1 MSTMA
6 SSEGSGKSGAL
17 SHFEYQECPTKGL
30 QEGDTTIMLRGLVR
44 TINLDG
50 FLKLLRNVTSN
61 YDLVYVP
68 VGNKRSTNLGLAFV
82 NYIDPEGARTA
93 FEQLYQARSP
103 HTFRMVKRAYVQGL
117 GPNLAFVLASG
128 DAPLVHKHGIAVFQG
143 GHRVKDISSLVQR
156 NVTDGMLAEAQVL
169 MTRIQTEQK
178 DQKEHRANSSDR
190 EGSASAVSGDVPE
203 CQSSTSGSSG
213 RVTWFADRVSATMSD
228 PISHSVLGSGRS
240 SFSHGNGYIGLEEEF
255 LGRQSTREGG
265 VGVSANGTVG
275 AAGAIGQGIPNSQF
289 PGIPGAWYW
298 QHDVPGYRGRE
309 EPSPIPLSD
318 QYRFHLAWE
327 ASAASAEL
335 RPPPQQALPRQENP
349 GLGPYQR
356 LVFDL

>member
-1 MSTMA
+1 MA
-6 SSEGSGKSGAL
+6 SSEGSGKSGTL
-17 SHFEYQECPTKGL
+17 SHFEYQAGL

-44 TINLDG
+44 SINLDG

-82 NYIDPEGARTA
+82 NYSDPEGARTVIHATA

-128 DAPLVHKHGIAVFQG
+128 DAPLDV
-143 GHRVKDISSLVQR
+143 SSLVQR
-156 NVTDGMLAEAQVL
+156 NVTDEMLAEAQVL

-178 DQKEHRANSSDR
+178 DQKEQRSNSSESRRQSWSSLWQKRHTTR
-190 EGSASAVSGDVPE
+190 EQSPEFTFEVLGVSE
-203 CQSSTSGSSG
+203 SRSSG
-213 RVTWFADRVSATMSD
+213 RVTWSAERASATASD
-228 PISHSVLGSGRS
+228 PIMSVGSRNS
-240 SFSHGNGYIGLEEEF
+240 SFSHGNCGHGGFEEEF
-255 LGRQSTREGG
+255 RGRQSRQG
-265 VGVSANGTVG
+265 AVG
-275 AAGAIGQGIPNSQF
+275 AVGQGIPNSTTI

-309 EPSPIPLSD
+309 EPPPIPFSD

-327 ASAASAEL
+327 ASAEL
-335 RPPPQQALPRQENP
+335 RPPPQPVLPRQENT

>member
-1 MSTMA
+1 MA
-6 SSEGSGKSGAL
+6 SSEGSGKSGTL

-44 TINLDG
+44 SINLDG

-82 NYIDPEGARTA
+82 NYSDPEGARTA

-143 GHRVKDISSLVQR
+143 GHRVKDVSSLVQR
-156 NVTDGMLAEAQVL
+156 NVTDEMLAEAQVL

-178 DQKEHRANSSDR
+178 DQKEQRSNSSDR
-190 EGSASAVSGDVPE
+190 EGSAVSGDVLE

-213 RVTWFADRVSATMSD
+213 RVTWSAERASATASD
-228 PISHSVLGSGRS
+228 PIMSVGSRNS
-240 SFSHGNGYIGLEEEF
+240 SFSHGNCGHGGFEEEF
-255 LGRQSTREGG
+255 RGRQSRQG
-265 VGVSANGTVG
+265 AVG
-275 AAGAIGQGIPNSQF
+275 AVGQGIPNSTTI

-309 EPSPIPLSD
+309 EPPPIPFSD

-327 ASAASAEL
+327 ASAEL
-335 RPPPQQALPRQENP
+335 RPPPQPVLPRQENT